1 MAIRLGPLAALA
13 AALGVAGC
21 GSGEEQGPPAP
32 EVTVS
37 KPVLRDVVFSVEFTG
52 TTRAVESTEVRA
64 RVAGVLQRIAFQPST
79 IVEEGQ
85 LLFVIEPEEYR
96 AAREEAL
103 GSMRAAVADSALK
116 ESNLARV
123 LQAAQTEAVSEQDVD
138 RARAERD
145 AAIAAVLGAR
155 GRLSRAQLDLDYTE
169 VRSPIT
175 GQVGRNRVD
184 AGNLVGHGEPTLLT
198 TVNKIDP
205 IFVYFDAPE
214 SLVLRLLD
222 FERRRDQYSE
232 EELGELGK
240 AYVATAEDRGFPH
253 QGEIDFIGNTVDPTT
268 GTIEMRAAVPNGD
281 DILFPGLF
289 VRVRM
294 PGRLRKDAVLVNETA
309 VGTDLG
315 GKFVMVVG
323 EGNLVEQRYVSL
335 GQLQD
340 DGMIVVEEGLVAAE
354 TYVSNGL
361 LRARPGFPV
370 TPLTEEEMAAR
381 LAEVAAQTGGAVNDR
396 MGDDEAEG
404 EAAGE
409 PAGDAAGSDDAG
421 GEADQ
426 AAESE
431 GGE

>member
-1 MAIRLGPLAALA
+1 MMTGKSDRRTLLPAIVA
-13 AALGVAGC
+13 AAIGVAGC

-37 KPVLRDVVFSVEFTG
+37 KPVLRDVVFSTEFTG
-52 TTRAVESTEVRA
+52 TTRAVESAEVRA
-64 RVAGVLQRIAFQPST
+64 RVNGMLERITFEPAT
-79 IVEEGQ
+79 IVQEGQ
-85 LLFVIEPEEYR
+85 LLFVIEQEQYR
-96 AAREEAL
+96 AARDEAL
-103 GSMRAAVADSALK
+103 GTMRAAVADSALK
-116 ESNLARV
+116 ESNLERV

-138 RARAERD
+138 KATAERD

-175 GQVGRNRVD
+175 GQVGRNLWD

-214 SLVLRLLD
+214 SLVLALLE
-222 FERRRDQYSE
+222 FGRNRDQFSE
-232 EELGELGK
+232 EELAEYGK
-240 AYVATAEDRGFPH
+240 AYIGTAADEAFPH
-253 QGEIDFIGNTVDPTT
+253 EGKIDFVGNTVDPTT
-268 GTIEMRAAVPNGD
+268 GTIELRAALPNSDGV
-281 DILFPGLF
+281 LFPGLF
-289 VRVRM
+289 VRVRL
-294 PGRLRKDAVLVNETA
+294 PGRLRKDAVLVRETA

-315 GKFVMVVG
+315 GKYVMVIG
-323 EGNLVEQRYVSL
+323 EGNLVEQRYLTL

-340 DGMIVVEEGLVAAE
+340 DGMIVVTDGLDSGE

-381 LAEVAAQTGGAVNDR
+381 LAEVAAETGGAVDAR
-396 MGDDEAEG
+396 SDEGTE
-404 EAAGE
+404 GE
-409 PAGDAAGSDDAG
+409 PAATGDEPGEESDEPEAG
-421 GEADQ
+421 E
-426 AAESE
+426 E